1 VRTLLPL
8 EQLTAGHREEL
19 RSTCG
24 VTTMRG
30 DCIIRN
36 EADMAKAPAKGS
48 TQVEDA
54 TTLLM
59 EDHRKV
65 RRMFD
70 EFKKL
75 KSGDVEEKEDLV
87 RKACA
92 ELKIHTTL
100 EEEIFYP
107 AAREKLDDA
116 SLIDEAEVEHA
127 SAKQLIGELEE
138 MAPDEN
144 LFDAKFTVLGEYV
157 KHHVSEEETQ
167 IFPQA
172 KKAKVDMRAL
182 GTEIRRRR
190 EELQKQAGVS
200 PEE

>member
-1 VRTLLPL
+1 
-8 EQLTAGHREEL
+8 
-19 RSTCG
+19 
-24 VTTMRG
+24 
-30 DCIIRN
+30 
-36 EADMAKAPAKGS
+36 
-48 TQVEDA
+48 
-54 TTLLM
+54 
-59 EDHRKV
+59 
-65 RRMFD
+65 
-70 EFKKL
+70 
-75 KSGDVEEKEDLV
+75 
-87 RKACA
+87 
-92 ELKIHTTL
+92 
-100 EEEIFYP
+100 
-107 AAREKLDDA
+107 
-116 SLIDEAEVEHA
+116 
-127 SAKQLIGELEE
+127 

>member
-1 VRTLLPL
+1 
-8 EQLTAGHREEL
+8 
-19 RSTCG
+19 
-24 VTTMRG
+24 
-30 DCIIRN
+30 
-36 EADMAKAPAKGS
+36 MAKTPAKAS

-59 EDHRKV
+59 EDHRKM

-70 EFKKL
+70 EFEKL

-100 EEEIFYP
+100 EEEIFCP

-182 GTEIRRRR
+182 GTEIQRRRQ
-190 EELQKQAGVS
+190 ELQKQAGIS

>member
-1 VRTLLPL
+1 
-8 EQLTAGHREEL
+8 
-19 RSTCG
+19 
-24 VTTMRG
+24 
-30 DCIIRN
+30 
-36 EADMAKAPAKGS
+36 
-48 TQVEDA
+48 
-54 TTLLM
+54 
-59 EDHRKV
+59 
-65 RRMFD
+65 MFD
-70 EFKKL
+70 EYKKL